1 MYILKRGKIA
11 SQTGDL
17 GSWLVNTGYRAE
29 LVRRKIQKVNAVD
42 RLVLTE
48 KHSKIKEDSVT
59 LVETFHPALYII
71 FDILKFPHLIIEK
84 SPTLRAILPK
94 PPRVTFPNHKT
105 I

>member
-42 RLVLTE
+42 RLVLAE

-71 FDILKFPHLIIEK
+71 FEISSSDYRKVTNTK
-84 SPTLRAILPK
+84 SYSTKATTCNIP
-94 PPRVTFPNHKT
+94 
-105 I
+105 